1 MTTIYMHPTTNFER
15 INLSDGSKAAV
26 DVVKTPK
33 GQRYQ
38 FLFDGHA
45 HPNFWCDQPLENG
58 KTINVSSIDGP
69 EKFQIKI
76 R

>member
-26 DVVKTPK
+26 DVVKTPQ

-45 HPNFWCDQPLENG
+45 HANFWCDQPIENG

-69 EKFQIKI
+69 EEFQIKI